1 MKLLLVRHGET
12 VDNVA
17 GLYAGISDSPL
28 TNHGMVQARKLGRF
42 LYLTETRIERIFSS
56 DLQRAYLTAQAIC
69 ESQKIPP
76 APVVR
81 LALLREKSFGR
92 LERTKISKVGTI
104 LQSNLSDLGPSRG
117 PTEMSHDPEST
128 LSMRFRAE
136 SFINNHLV
144 PSLQMVQEDAT
155 IAVVSHG
162 IFLSHLWRELL
173 KRFTHDKIC
182 VSPTLSKSMDTSLDS
197 ITTWYNT
204 AYLELC
210 ITRFRDE
217 ETHKS
222 IQTSVIDKSTYTTT
236 PPQRPELPITS
247 FRNDHTQNECPKI
260 PNNEILSYMQ
270 LTVISVNRRD
280 HLDGVRKLR
289 SGTGNLKYV
298 PSQRTMY
305 SYFVKKD

>member
-1 MKLLLVRHGET
+1 
-12 VDNVA
+12 
-17 GLYAGISDSPL
+17 
-28 TNHGMVQARKLGRF
+28 
-42 LYLTETRIERIFSS
+42 
-56 DLQRAYLTAQAIC
+56 
-69 ESQKIPP
+69 
-76 APVVR
+76 
-81 LALLREKSFGR
+81 
-92 LERTKISKVGTI
+92 
-104 LQSNLSDLGPSRG
+104 
-117 PTEMSHDPEST
+117 MSHDPEST